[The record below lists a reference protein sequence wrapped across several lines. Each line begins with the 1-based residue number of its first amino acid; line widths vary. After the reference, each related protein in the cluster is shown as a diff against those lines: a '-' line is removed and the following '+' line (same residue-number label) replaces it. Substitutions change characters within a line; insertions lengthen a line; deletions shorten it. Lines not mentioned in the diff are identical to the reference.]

1 MKKIGMIGGF
11 GPEATLDYYRLL
23 IEIYRKKIKDGSN
36 PEIIIYSM
44 DVNVLLNMVANKQW
58 DTLVKWLVNGLKV
71 LHQAG
76 ANFGFISANT
86 PHIVFDRINE
96 LSPIPLLS
104 IVEETCKHIDKLA
117 LRRVGLL
124 GTKFTMQSD
133 FYKKVCN
140 KYNVVVFVPNEKE
153 QEYIHSKL
161 ITEIEFGIFLG
172 ETREGLLNIIKR
184 MIEEDLIE
192 GIILGCT
199 ELPLILTKSE
209 LGIPF
214 LNTTKIH
221 VESIVNYYLERPDR
235 EKIGDR

>member
-23 IEIYRKKIKDGSN
+23 IGTYRKEIKDGSN

-44 DVNVLLNMVANKQW
+44 DVNILLNLVANQQW
-58 DTLVKWLVNGLKV
+58 DTLAKWLVDGLEV
-71 LHQAG
+71 LHKVG

-86 PHIVFDRINE
+86 PHIVFDRVNE
-96 LSPIPLLS
+96 LSPLPLIS
-104 IVEETCKHIDKLA
+104 IVEETCRHLDRLA

-133 FYKKVCN
+133 FYRKVCD
-140 KYNVVVFVPNEKE
+140 KYKVAVLVPHEKE

-161 ITEIEFGIFLG
+161 ITEIEFGIFLE
-172 ETREGLLNIIKR
+172 ETREGLLDIIKR
-184 MIEEDLIE
+184 MIDDDLIK

-199 ELPLILTKSE
+199 ELPLILTKDE
-209 LGIPF
+209 FGIPF

-221 VESIVNYYLERPDR
+221 VESIINYYLELP
-235 EKIGDR
+235 EI

>member
-23 IEIYRKKIKDGSN
+23 IKTYRKEIKDGSN

-44 DVNVLLNMVANKQW
+44 DISILLNLVENKQW
-58 DTLVKWLVNGLKV
+58 ETLVKWLVDGLVV
-71 LHQAG
+71 LHKAG

-86 PHIVFDRINE
+86 PHIVFDRVNE
-96 LSPIPLLS
+96 LSPLPLLS
-104 IVEETCKHIDKLA
+104 IVEETCKHLDRLA

-133 FYKKVCN
+133 FYQKVCD
-140 KYNVVVFVPNEKE
+140 KYNIEILVPHEKE

-161 ITEIEFGIFLG
+161 ITEIEFGIFLE

-184 MIEEDLIE
+184 MIDEDLIK

-199 ELPLILTKSE
+199 ELPLILKKSE
-209 LGIPF
+209 FGILF

-221 VESIVNYYLERPDR
+221 VESIINYYLERL
-235 EKIGDR
+235 

>member
-1 MKKIGMIGGF
+1 MKRIGMIGGF

-23 IEIYRKKIKDGSN
+23 IETYRTKIKDGSN

-44 DVNVLLNMVANKQW
+44 DINILLNMVANKQW

-71 LHQAG
+71 LYQAG
-76 ANFGFISANT
+76 ANLGFISANT
-86 PHIVFDRINE
+86 PHIVFDEVNE

-133 FYKKVCN
+133 FYKKVCD
-140 KYNVVVFVPNEKE
+140 KYNIVVFVPNEKE
-153 QEYIHSKL
+153 QDYIHSKL
-161 ITEIEFGIFLG
+161 MTEIEFGIFLD
-172 ETREGLLNIIKR
+172 ETRESLLNIIKR
-184 MIEEDLIE
+184 MIEKDLIE

-209 LGIPF
+209 FGISF

-221 VESIVNYYLERPDR
+221 VESIINYYLDAL
-235 EKIGDR
+235 IGKYWR